1 MRKKTWHP
9 AIIML
14 ITGLLLAGGTLAD
27 DKTLVT
33 PSEAYKMLEEGN
45 ERFLHGRFDNFK
57 KMEPR
62 RKEVA
67 KGQKPF
73 AIIVSCSDSRV
84 PPEVVFDQGL
94 GDLFVIRLFGNLVDA
109 MAMGSIEYAVDHL
122 GVPLILVLCHK
133 RCAAVQ
139 ATLEVVEKK
148 QKVPGNLPAL
158 VNAIKPAVLKAK
170 GKGADRLN
178 AAIRNNAQN
187 VNDKIEVNPVISKA
201 IKASKLV
208 IVKGYYDL
216 DTGKVNFW
224 TKED

>member
-1 MRKKTWHP
+1 MRKKIWQHV
-9 AIIML
+9 IIMF
-14 ITGLLLAGGTLAD
+14 ITGLLLAGGALAD
-27 DKTLVT
+27 DRTLVT
-33 PSEAYKMLEEGN
+33 PSEAYKMLKEGN
-45 ERFLHGRFDNFK
+45 QRFLHGRFDNFK
-57 KMEPR
+57 KMEPH

-148 QKVPGNLPAL
+148 QKVSGNLPAL
-158 VNAIKPAVLKAK
+158 VNAIKPAVVKAK
-170 GKGADRLN
+170 GKGEDRLH

>member
-1 MRKKTWHP
+1 MRKKTWQRG
-9 AIIML
+9 IIGL
-14 ITGLLLAGGTLAD
+14 ITGLLLAGAALAG
-27 DKTLVT
+27 DKTTVT
-33 PSEAYKMLEEGN
+33 PPGAHKLLEEGN
-45 ERFLHGRFDNFK
+45 QRFVQGKFDNSK

-62 RKEVA
+62 LKEVA

-73 AIIVSCSDSRV
+73 AVIVSCSDSRV
-84 PPEVVFDQGL
+84 PPEVIFDQGL
-94 GDLFVIRLFGNLVDA
+94 GDLFVIRLAGNVVDA

-133 RCAAVQ
+133 RCGAVQ
-139 ATLEVVEKK
+139 ATLEAVEKK
-148 QKVPGNLPAL
+148 EKVPGNLPAW

-170 GKGADRLN
+170 GKGEDRLN

-187 VNDKIEVNPVISKA
+187 VNDKLEVNPVISKA
-201 IKASKLV
+201 IKAYKLV

-216 DTGKVNFW
+216 DTGRVTFW